1 LRRAALAALL
11 LQAPEPAL
19 ADCGGLQPLQ
29 PTVTVT
35 TSEPAEP
42 RLVAATTAEIRSR
55 AARSGSGLPAGAM
68 ARGLTVDDV
77 AAEARTTL
85 SAVTSGQGRCVALQA
100 IDGTV
105 RSRAVEVLIDRDY
118 RPGSCQ
124 YRVVLEHEREHVRI
138 NAGALA
144 RLGELLAQRL
154 RELADRWAGRWLP
167 AGGEAGLEEELGRA
181 LEEATRQA
189 RGEAEERH
197 RAIDTAEAYAAVQ
210 ARCERW

>member
-1 LRRAALAALL
+1 MRRAALAALL
-11 LQAPEPAL
+11 LQAPVPAL
-19 ADCGGLQPLQ
+19 ADCEVLQPLQ
-29 PTVTVT
+29 PTVTVAT
-35 TSEPAEP
+35 GEPAEP

-68 ARGLTVDDV
+68 ARGLTVDDL

-85 SAVTSGQGRCVALQA
+85 SMVTRGQGRCVALQA

-124 YRVVLEHEREHVRI
+124 YRVILEHEREHVRI

-144 RLGELLAQRL
+144 RLGELLEQRL

-167 AGGEAGLEEELGRA
+167 AGGEAGLEEELGQA
-181 LEEATRQA
+181 LEEATREA